1 MKKIFGL
8 LAAAFLCL
16 SAPAQSDAAGQYGVY
31 VTPKLIWGQANYSA
45 DHYSYNK
52 SKMGGG
58 IAVGYDMW
66 NTYALPIRA
75 ELELAGYSK
84 FNPSAHG
91 HSMDVSATTLFA
103 NAYLDLHNSTAF
115 IPYAQA
121 GLGLAFL
128 KGQFD
133 DYKSNSASRFALNVG
148 VGVAYQLTDN
158 IAFDLGY
165 RYASLGKASSYTDV
179 VGDYIKSD
187 RIGVHNIMLGAR
199 ISF

>member
-1 MKKIFGL
+1 
-8 LAAAFLCL
+8 
-16 SAPAQSDAAGQYGVY
+16 
-31 VTPKLIWGQANYSA
+31 
-45 DHYSYNK
+45 
-52 SKMGGG
+52 
-58 IAVGYDMW
+58 
-66 NTYALPIRA
+66 
-75 ELELAGYSK
+75 
-84 FNPSAHG
+84 
-91 HSMDVSATTLFA
+91 MDVSATTLFA
-103 NAYLDLHNSTAF
+103 NAYFDLHNSTAF

-121 GLGLAFL
+121 GLGLAFI

-133 DYKSNSASRFALNVG
+133 DHKSNSASRFALNVG

-179 VGDYIKSD
+179 VGEYIKSD